1 MEKESDPIISIIT
14 INYNN
19 KNGLK
24 NTMFSVLTQKYVSHE
39 DIEYIV
45 VDGGSNDGGDDIL
58 HEYAN
63 RTDLPLQIT
72 KWVSE
77 KDSGIYNAMNKGI
90 NMSSGKYALFMNS
103 GDTFYSDS
111 VLQQVL
117 KGLDPVAD
125 SIVYAD
131 TYCNKNDNQGYFWY
145 LPNEVTLDYLYN
157 NGLCHQSTFIP
168 LKILKEFLYD
178 ESLKI
183 ASDFKLNLQ
192 AYLKGITFKKLNV
205 VVSNLDMTGISNT
218 EIEKSLKERES
229 IISSVIPKGVILD
242 IKKRIETQNNS
253 WISYYNSLIRNKSF
267 YKIVLL
273 LVKVMNKVGELL
285 HILHD

>member
-1 MEKESDPIISIIT
+1 MSLLSIIT
-14 INYNN
+14 INFNN
-19 KNGLK
+19 SAGLK
-24 NTMFSVLTQKYVSHE
+24 KTIQSVVSQLNIQSN
-39 DIEYIV
+39 DVEYIII
-45 VDGGSNDGGDDIL
+45 DGNSTDTSVEIIRNFDSNT
-58 HEYAN
+58 E
-63 RTDLPLQIT
+63 LPLKIT
-72 KWVSE
+72 KWISE

-131 TYCNKNDNQGYFWY
+131 TYCDKNDNQGYFWY

>member
-1 MEKESDPIISIIT
+1 MSLLSIIT
-14 INYNN
+14 INFNN
-19 KNGLK
+19 SAGLK
-24 NTMFSVLTQKYVSHE
+24 KTIQSVVSQLNIQSN
-39 DIEYIV
+39 DVEYIII
-45 VDGGSNDGGDDIL
+45 DGNSTDTSVEIIRNFDSNT
-58 HEYAN
+58 E
-63 RTDLPLQIT
+63 LPLKIT